1 MVVGPMNPGSLGQ
14 VTFRSFATADRD
26 PLLKL
31 WRACDLTR
39 PWNDPEDDIRQCLA
53 NSSSALLIA
62 ERDRRLCGSVMVGC
76 DGHRGWVYYLAV
88 DPDCRHQ
95 GVGRALMAQAENWM
109 RERDVPKIQAMIR
122 SDNLAVRGFYG
133 RLDYRDGDVQLV
145 QKWLKDVNP

>member
-1 MVVGPMNPGSLGQ
+1 MNSGPLEQ

-62 ERDRRLCGSVMVGC
+62 EQDRRLCGSVMMGC

-145 QKWLKDVNP
+145 QKWLKGVNP

>member
-1 MVVGPMNPGSLGQ
+1 MNSGPLQQ

-62 ERDRRLCGSVMVGC
+62 EQDRRLCGSVMMGC

-88 DPDCRHQ
+88 DPDCDTR
-95 GVGRALMAQAENWM
+95 VWVA
-109 RERDVPKIQAMIR
+109 P
-122 SDNLAVRGFYG
+122 
-133 RLDYRDGDVQLV
+133 
-145 QKWLKDVNP
+145 

>member
-1 MVVGPMNPGSLGQ
+1 MNPGSLGQ
-14 VTFRSFATADRD
+14 VTFRSFATTDRD

-53 NSSSALLIA
+53 NASSALLIA
-62 ERDRRLCGSVMVGC
+62 ERDRCLCGSVMLGC

-95 GVGRALMAQAENWM
+95 GVGRALMAQAEIWM

>member
-1 MVVGPMNPGSLGQ
+1 MSPRPPGQL
-14 VTFRSFATADRD
+14 TFRPFSAADRD

-31 WRACDLTR
+31 WCVCDLTR
-39 PWNDPEDDIRQCLA
+39 PWNDPEDDIRQCL
-53 NSSSALLIA
+53 NNPSSALLIA
-62 ERDRRLCGSVMVGC
+62 EQDRRLCGSVMMGC

-88 DPDCRHQ
+88 DPICRHQ
-95 GVGRALMAQAENWM
+95 GIGRALMVQAENWM

>member
-1 MVVGPMNPGSLGQ
+1 MNPGQPGQ
-14 VTFRSFATADRD
+14 LTFRPFAAADRD

-53 NSSSALLIA
+53 NPSSALLIA
-62 ERDRRLCGSVMVGC
+62 EQDRRLCGSVMMGC

-95 GVGRALMAQAENWM
+95 GVGRALMVQAESWM

-122 SDNLAVRGFYG
+122 SDNLAVR
-133 RLDYRDGDVQLV
+133 
-145 QKWLKDVNP
+145 

>member
-1 MVVGPMNPGSLGQ
+1 MNSGPLEQ

-62 ERDRRLCGSVMVGC
+62 EQDRRLCGSVMMGC

-88 DPDCRHQ
+88 DPCCRHQ

>member
-1 MVVGPMNPGSLGQ
+1 MNPSSPGQ

-39 PWNDPEDDIRQCLA
+39 PWNNPEDDIRRCLA

-62 ERDRRLCGSVMVGC
+62 EQDRHLCGSVMVGC

-109 RERDVPKIQAMIR
+109 RERNVPKIQAMIR